1 MTVTIQSTAK
11 HEPNVSDGAR
21 FRILSSRHGL
31 LATQSLKSSQAE
43 MNVQNLELQAGDTI
57 DFVVD
62 IIQELNSDQFLW
74 APMIQQ
80 VAVSDPV
87 QKNTQTWNAIVDFHG
102 PIKPKLTRQ
111 EQLAQVLMLT
121 NEFWFVD

>member
-1 MTVTIQSTAK
+1 VTIQSLAK
-11 HEPNVSDGAR
+11 HEPKVSDGAR
-21 FRILSSRHGL
+21 FRILSSRHGQ
-31 LATQSLKSSQAE
+31 LAATELKAAE
-43 MNVQNLELQAGDTI
+43 AALNVDPIELQAGDTI

-74 APMIQQ
+74 APVIQQ
-80 VAVSDPV
+80 IPAADEPI
-87 QKNTQTWNAIVDFHG
+87 QALTWNATTDFVG
-102 PIKPKLTRQ
+102 PAKPKLTRQ